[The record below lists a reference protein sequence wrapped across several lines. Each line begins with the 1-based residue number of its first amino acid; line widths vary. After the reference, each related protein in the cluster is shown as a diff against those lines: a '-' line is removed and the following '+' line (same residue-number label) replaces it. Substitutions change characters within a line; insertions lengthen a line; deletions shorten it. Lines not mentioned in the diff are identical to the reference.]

1 MSVSEVIP
9 SELEVLRQRNAE
21 LEAKNVE
28 LKAKIVELN
37 DKSGV
42 LVVENFDLK
51 NEVAKLKRELMSR
64 FKELEKM
71 EQVSSKVGGKAQ
83 NTREAKLEDEKM
95 DAFLIEQNKKKAS
108 ESTAKNNH
116 RKKGAENI
124 VQLIADG
131 IRDDSHSVNKTNP
144 CDGIS
149 AGGPSQNSSTVPHS
163 LAQLFYR
170 ATDAKCGAIRA
181 NQKEILRWF
190 YYGEEFLIQ
199 VRAITNDGKGEIG
212 EKKGKGVIY
221 DKVLEDLS
229 ILRKKKSEE
238 TGMQLP
244 EISRKCLQGKTQKAV
259 KIFKLFEK
267 LAGGPGPNSAEAS
280 VSTAPISEEMIAD
293 DQAKTSETQVDP
305 LVPTEG
311 NILTAPHSNSPIL
324 DQAYFRN
331 KVLKLYPGISLR
343 RSNELT
349 DIYHCMTKSALC
361 PSCGTNH
368 EENIVG
374 YYKNLPGTHSCA
386 SYRIGCMFRYTG
398 DLEVAA

>member
-64 FKELEKM
+64 FKELEKIAEHESRIAKV

-149 AGGPSQNSSTVPHS
+149 AGGPSQNSSTVSHS

-259 KIFKLFEK
+259 KIFKLFENLGVNK
-267 LAGGPGPNSAEAS
+267 IKYITSYSANS
-280 VSTAPISEEMIAD
+280 ISELTNDKIQAIIDNYSERND
-293 DQAKTSETQVDP
+293 DNDSTT
-305 LVPTEG
+305 
-311 NILTAPHSNSPIL
+311 
-324 DQAYFRN
+324 
-331 KVLKLYPGISLR
+331 
-343 RSNELT
+343 
-349 DIYHCMTKSALC
+349 
-361 PSCGTNH
+361 
-368 EENIVG
+368 
-374 YYKNLPGTHSCA
+374 
-386 SYRIGCMFRYTG
+386 
-398 DLEVAA
+398 

>member
-64 FKELEKM
+64 FKELEKSR
-71 EQVSSKVGGKAQ
+71 EDTVAENAELKSKLRNMSLESRKWNRSLQ
-83 NTREAKLEDEKM
+83 KLD
-95 DAFLIEQNKKKAS
+95 KKKAS

-267 LAGGPGPNSAEAS
+267 LGVNKIKYITSYSANS
-280 VSTAPISEEMIAD
+280 ISELTNDKIQAIIDNYSERND
-293 DQAKTSETQVDP
+293 DNDSTT
-305 LVPTEG
+305 
-311 NILTAPHSNSPIL
+311 
-324 DQAYFRN
+324 
-331 KVLKLYPGISLR
+331 
-343 RSNELT
+343 
-349 DIYHCMTKSALC
+349 
-361 PSCGTNH
+361 
-368 EENIVG
+368 
-374 YYKNLPGTHSCA
+374 
-386 SYRIGCMFRYTG
+386 
-398 DLEVAA
+398 

>member
-1 MSVSEVIP
+1 M
-9 SELEVLRQRNAE
+9 
-21 LEAKNVE
+21 
-28 LKAKIVELN
+28 
-37 DKSGV
+37 
-42 LVVENFDLK
+42 
-51 NEVAKLKRELMSR
+51 
-64 FKELEKM
+64 
-71 EQVSSKVGGKAQ
+71 
-83 NTREAKLEDEKM
+83 T
-95 DAFLIEQNKKKAS
+95 
-108 ESTAKNNH
+108 
-116 RKKGAENI
+116 
-124 VQLIADG
+124 
-131 IRDDSHSVNKTNP
+131 
-144 CDGIS
+144 
-149 AGGPSQNSSTVPHS
+149 
-163 LAQLFYR
+163 
-170 ATDAKCGAIRA
+170 
-181 NQKEILRWF
+181 
-190 YYGEEFLIQ
+190 
-199 VRAITNDGKGEIG
+199 
-212 EKKGKGVIY
+212 
-221 DKVLEDLS
+221 
-229 ILRKKKSEE
+229 
-238 TGMQLP
+238 
-244 EISRKCLQGKTQKAV
+244 EIS
-259 KIFKLFEK
+259 
-267 LAGGPGPNSAEAS
+267 AGGPGPNSAEAS